1 MSEKKISE
9 LEDGSKDS
17 MQNAAERDK
26 WKIQKKDQAIW
37 NAVIRYS
44 INLLGVP
51 DYKGKMGKF

>member
-1 MSEKKISE
+1 
-9 LEDGSKDS
+9 